1 MVIAALIFAA
11 TASAA
16 AATDDGSGTE
26 PKMRKTH
33 LPPISTV
40 TIRNSGAMSPAS
52 GGPAE
57 QCANFTLSYQEI
69 REYID
74 KAAEVAEHDNFHM
87 LDWSPCYASG
97 EVAFKNGVTGIWAIQ
112 QYRGG
117 SLKLSNGRT
126 LYLYCPRCQAKAFP
140 SADE

>member
-1 MVIAALIFAA
+1 MVIAALIYAMM
-11 TASAA
+11 ASASI
-16 AATDDGSGTE
+16 ATDDDSGTE

-40 TIRNSGAMSPAS
+40 TIRNNGATSPAS
-52 GGPAE
+52 GEPAE
-57 QCANFTLSYQEI
+57 QCASFKLSSQEI
-69 REYID
+69 GEYIG
-74 KAAEVAEHDNFHM
+74 KAAEVAEHDYFHM

-97 EVAFKNGVTGIWAIQ
+97 EIAFKNGVTGIWAIQ
-112 QYRGG
+112 RYRAG
-117 SLKLSNGRT
+117 SLKLSNGQT